1 MNKLL
6 VIIIALLIAGF
17 AFMML
22 NQHSPTTS
30 KSSHTSGELAR
41 TEAGHKISDLDGQST
56 KLDDRTVAHP
66 GEGRT
71 IVGMDGLRV
80 NEDR

>member
-6 VIIIALLIAGF
+6 VIIIALLIGGF
-17 AFMML
+17 AL
-22 NQHSPTTS
+22 SCSDQSGSSS
-30 KSSHTSGELAR
+30 KSSGRSGELAR
-41 TEAGHKISDLDGQST
+41 TEAGHKISDFDAQST